1 MARLLLILILKGFVL
16 CMAQA
21 QSFTLDDLLALS
33 SVPPKNFD
41 NYMNK
46 KGFLPASKSLQDG
59 ALALSFFEKRKNKP
73 ADTLLISR
81 TVDLYKKDDS
91 YCFILNTS
99 SWSECLDGRKRLK
112 KAGFLCDR
120 NTDTCKTFP
129 LNFQKRN
136 MTVQLTAAHD
146 ENDSLYTFLLQRKE
160 LPDPSTIRYA
170 EDLLQFDSHE
180 FLVSFFGEKNV
191 ITDVYYF
198 SERELK
204 RCSVLYPNTSQQAVF
219 MWEDEANLN
228 KLSYVLISGI
238 LPTLSAVQ
246 YSGNISQNKWV
257 SRTGLYSGMSLREL
271 LRFNNDDFEF
281 YGRDSEFSFMVVPEK
296 AGNIDFRKTGVMLG
310 CTDCNGYGLL
320 NRTKISAADALQYN
334 LALYIFYIMIAPER
348 ETVSRNPLP

>member
-1 MARLLLILILKGFVL
+1 MVRLLLILAFKGFVL

-33 SVPPKNFD
+33 SLPPKNFD
-41 NYMNK
+41 NYMHK
-46 KGFLPASKSLQDG
+46 RGFFPGSKSLQNG
-59 ALALSFFEKRKNKP
+59 AVALSFFEKRKNKP
-73 ADTLLISR
+73 SDTLFIRR
-81 TVDLYKKDDS
+81 TVDLYKKDDG
-91 YCFILNTS
+91 YCFVLNTT
-99 SWSECLDGRKRLK
+99 SWNECLDGRKRLK

-120 NTDTCKTFP
+120 ITDTCKTFP
-129 LNFQKRN
+129 LNFQKLN
-136 MTVQLTAAHD
+136 MTVQLTAVRD
-146 ENDSLYTFLLQRKE
+146 EDDSLYTFLLQKKE
-160 LPDPSTIRYA
+160 LPDPSGIQYA

-198 SERELK
+198 SEKDLK

-219 MWEDEANLN
+219 IWQDEANLN

-246 YSGNISQNKWV
+246 YSGYISQNKWV
-257 SRTGLYSGMSLREL
+257 SKTGLYSGMSLREL
-271 LRFNNDDFEF
+271 LRFNNNDFEF
-281 YGRDSEFSFMVVPEK
+281 YGRESDFSFMVVPEK

-320 NRTKISAADALQYN
+320 NRNKVSAVDALQYN

-348 ETVSRNPLP
+348 EKVTRNPLP